1 MINLKPYPKQLAV
14 LRDQHSIVTMRASRR
29 AGKGQTILMKTLTV
43 AFGFDQWILMRT
55 GTPYQ
60 INPTS
65 PAVIIVVAP
74 SLSMV
79 RQLHFQPML
88 ALIDSTPALKALIK
102 NVNKSSMT
110 IDLIGNRP
118 SIIYASLGLDGTA
131 NNLRGKK
138 CILALVDEAADIKYD
153 AIDTVLKT
161 SQTDVPGAQLM
172 LYSSPKGKGNN
183 CLYRFSQLAVKFPD
197 IASEHHLTI
206 YDNPYI
212 KPEAIAQEKLLKTEA
227 TFARE
232 YLADYL
238 DFAGQIYQ
246 NLGEHT
252 IAKIPDGKPY
262 RAWLGVDFGSSF
274 CALVVVGIY
283 NGTLYVLDSWQNLT
297 GSAMSSNDF
306 LDIILKFSKHYDS
319 VCAKADPSRKDTIL
333 DMRALGRS
341 SGDVGM
347 ARTVSGYNAIIPG
360 ISQLQALLEHG
371 RLFIGDE
378 HERRIG
384 NVSPRQLLEN
394 LSSACWLTDRD
405 GVVIEGK
412 IPEGTDN
419 HCEDALRY
427 SIASPEPYT
436 LLQTLKGSIGSKAGV
451 PDYANI
457 DSPKFNPSRVLQENH
472 KRYGY

>member
-1 MINLKPYPKQLAV
+1 MINLRPYPMQLKV
-14 LRDQHSIVTMRASRR
+14 LQDQHSIVCLRGSRR
-29 AGKGQTILMKTLTV
+29 SGKGQTILMKTLTV
-43 AFGFDQWILMRT
+43 AFGFDQWIKLRT
-55 GTPYQ
+55 GEAYL

-88 ALIDSTPALKALIK
+88 ALIDATPALKTLVK

-110 IDLIGNRP
+110 IDLLGNRP
-118 SIIYASLGLDGTA
+118 SIIYASLGTDGTA
-131 NNLRGKK
+131 DNLRGKK
-138 CILALVDEAADIKYD
+138 CVLALVDEAADIKYD

-172 LYSSPKGKGNN
+172 LFSSPKGKGNN
-183 CLYRFSQLAVKFPD
+183 CLYRFSQLAEKFPE

-227 TFARE
+227 VFARE

-246 NLGEHT
+246 NLGEHSL
-252 IAKIPDGKPY
+252 AAIPEGKPY
-262 RAWLGVDFGSSF
+262 RAWLGVDFGSAN
-274 CALVVVGIY
+274 CCLVVVGIY
-283 NGTLYVLDSWQNLT
+283 NGKLYVLDSWQNLT
-297 GSAMSSNDF
+297 GAAMSANNF

-319 VCAKADPSRKDTIL
+319 VCTKADPSRKDTIL

-341 SGDVGM
+341 SGDVGLSK
-347 ARTVSGYNAIIPG
+347 TVSGYNALIPG
-360 ISQLQALLEHG
+360 ISQLQALLEHKN
-371 RLFIGDE
+371 LFIADE
-378 HERRIG
+378 HEGRIG
-384 NVSPRQLLEN
+384 NVTPRQLLEN

-412 IPEGTDN
+412 IPEGTNN
-419 HCEDALRY
+419 HAEDALRY

-436 LLQTLKGSIGSKAGV
+436 LLQTLKGSVGSKAGV
-451 PDYANI
+451 PDYANME
-457 DSPKFNPSRVLQENH
+457 SPKFDPERVLKENH
-472 KRYGY
+472 RRYA